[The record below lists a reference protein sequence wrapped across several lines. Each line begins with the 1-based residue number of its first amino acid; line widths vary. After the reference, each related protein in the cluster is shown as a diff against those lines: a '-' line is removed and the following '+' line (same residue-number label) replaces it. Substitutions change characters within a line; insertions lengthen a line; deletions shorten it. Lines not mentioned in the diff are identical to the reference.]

1 MSSGLTKKVHK
12 MNYNPALDKETKNG
26 NNRSSRNH
34 PFDADEMEERQMNEQ
49 WAAYQDS
56 KAFADRVATLYG
68 AGEDVRALQKARYGK
83 LVERFEKRFGAQKG
97 GLCFFSAPGRTEIGG
112 NHTDHNNGVVLA
124 GSVNLDMVA
133 VVSPNEENVIRVK
146 SLGFDK
152 IDDVHV
158 TNLVPQPREAEHS
171 ASLIRGVAKGIVDA
185 GGKVGGFDCY
195 TTSNVLRGS
204 GLSSSAA
211 FEVCIGAILRGE
223 YNNNDMEKFNQVKIA
238 QIGQYAENVFF
249 GKPCGLMD
257 QTACAVGGVI
267 TIDFKDP
274 AHPVV
279 GRTAIDL
286 AKHGFVMCI
295 SDTKGSHADLTDDYA
310 AIRHEMESVAE
321 QFGKKVLREV
331 DEDEFYKALPKL
343 RKAVGDR
350 AVVRAMHFYNDCRR
364 AAQLCDAVR
373 EDDFE
378 TFLRLI
384 IEGGH
389 SSFEFNQNAYSIK
402 NPKEQGV
409 PVALA
414 LSQRVLNGRGAW
426 RLQGG
431 GFAGTI
437 QAFVPVDLL
446 DAYKA
451 AIDGCF
457 GEGSCHVLNIRNY
470 GAVPVTPD
478 M

>member
-1 MSSGLTKKVHK
+1 MANTIELKQQIAQGE
-12 MNYNPALDKETKNG
+12 Y
-26 NNRSSRNH
+26 
-34 PFDADEMEERQMNEQ
+34 DA
-49 WAAYQDS
+49 
-56 KAFADRVATLYG
+56 AFAKLYG
-68 AGEDVRALQKARYGK
+68 ADAVQEQRKRYTD
-83 LVERFEKRFGAQKG
+83 LIDEFEKKYGTNRTVR
-97 GLCFFSAPGRTEIGG
+97 LYSAPGRTEIGG

-152 IDDVHV
+152 IDDVDV

-279 GRTAIDL
+279 GQTAIDL

-295 SDTKGSHADLTDDYA
+295 SDTKGSHADLTDEYA
-310 AIRHEMESVAE
+310 AIPNECRAVAAVCGGE
-321 QFGKKVLREV
+321 VLRDVPFET
-331 DEDEFYKALPKL
+331 FLANIPAC
-343 RKAVGDR
+343 RKQCGDR
-350 AVVRAMHFYNDCRR
+350 AVLRAFHFYADNDRVPQQV
-364 AAQLCDAVR
+364 AALREGDFDAFLQMVTASGDSSWEYLQNVIPAGYKEHQEVAVTIAAAKHYLGGKGAVR
-373 EDDFE
+373 V
-378 TFLRLI
+378 
-384 IEGGH
+384 H
-389 SSFEFNQNAYSIK
+389 
-402 NPKEQGV
+402 
-409 PVALA
+409 
-414 LSQRVLNGRGAW
+414 
-426 RLQGG
+426 GG
-431 GFAGTI
+431 GFAGTV
-437 QAFVPVDLL
+437 QAFVPVEMLTDF
-446 DAYKA
+446 KA
-451 AIDGCF
+451 NMEKILGAGR
-457 GEGSCHVLNIRNY
+457 CHVLNIRPEG
-470 GAVPVTPD
+470 GAVL
-478 M
+478 

>member
-1 MSSGLTKKVHK
+1 
-12 MNYNPALDKETKNG
+12 
-26 NNRSSRNH
+26 
-34 PFDADEMEERQMNEQ
+34 
-49 WAAYQDS
+49 
-56 KAFADRVATLYG
+56 
-68 AGEDVRALQKARYGK
+68 
-83 LVERFEKRFGAQKG
+83 
-97 GLCFFSAPGRTEIGG
+97 
-112 NHTDHNNGVVLA
+112 
-124 GSVNLDMVA
+124 MVA

-152 IDDVHV
+152 IDDVDV

-274 AHPVV
+274 THPVV
-279 GRTAIDL
+279 GQTAIDL

-414 LSQRVLNGRGAW
+414 LSQRVLNGHGAW

>member
-1 MSSGLTKKVHK
+1 MANTIELKQQIAQGE
-12 MNYNPALDKETKNG
+12 Y
-26 NNRSSRNH
+26 
-34 PFDADEMEERQMNEQ
+34 DA
-49 WAAYQDS
+49 
-56 KAFADRVATLYG
+56 AFAKLYG
-68 AGEDVRALQKARYGK
+68 ADAVQEQRKRYTD
-83 LVERFEKRFGAQKG
+83 LIDEFEKKYGTNRTVR
-97 GLCFFSAPGRTEIGG
+97 LYSAPGRTEIGG

-152 IDDVHV
+152 IDDVDV
-158 TNLVPQPREAEHS
+158 TNLVPQPCEAEHS
-171 ASLIRGVAKGIVDA
+171 A
-185 GGKVGGFDCY
+185 
-195 TTSNVLRGS
+195 SNVLRGS

-279 GRTAIDL
+279 GQTAIDL

-310 AIRHEMESVAE
+310 AIRREMESVAE

>member
-1 MSSGLTKKVHK
+1 MANTIELKQQIAQGEYDAAFTK
-12 MNYNPALDKETKNG
+12 
-26 NNRSSRNH
+26 
-34 PFDADEMEERQMNEQ
+34 
-49 WAAYQDS
+49 
-56 KAFADRVATLYG
+56 LYG
-68 AGEDVRALQKARYGK
+68 AAAVQEQRKRYTD
-83 LVERFEKRFGAQKG
+83 LINEFEKAYGTERTVR
-97 GLCFFSAPGRTEIGG
+97 LYSAPGRTEIGG

-152 IDDVHV
+152 IDDVDV
-158 TNLVPQPREAEHS
+158 NILTPQPREAEHS

-195 TTSNVLRGS
+195 STSNVLRGS

-223 YNNNDMEKFNQVKIA
+223 YNNNDMGKFSQVKIA

-274 AHPVV
+274 SKPVV
-279 GRTAIDL
+279 GQTAIDL
-286 AKHGFVMCI
+286 AKYGFVMCI

-310 AIRHEMESVAE
+310 AIRREMESVAA
-321 QFGKKVLREV
+321 QFGKKVLRDV
-331 DEDEFYKALPKL
+331 DEDEFYKAIPQL
-343 RKAVGDR
+343 RKVVGDR
-350 AVVRAMHFYNDCRR
+350 AVVRAIHFYNDCRR

-373 EDDFE
+373 DDDFD
-378 TFLRLI
+378 TFLKLI

-402 NPKEQGV
+402 APKEQGV
-409 PVALA
+409 PLALA
-414 LSQRVLNGRGAW
+414 LSQKVLNGRGAW

>member
-1 MSSGLTKKVHK
+1 MATSAELKQ
-12 MNYNPALDKETKNG
+12 NILNG
-26 NNRSSRNH
+26 GY
-34 PFDADEMEERQMNEQ
+34 DQ
-49 WAAYQDS
+49 
-56 KAFADRVATLYG
+56 AFAKLYG
-68 AGEDVRALQKARYGK
+68 ADTATVAAQRVRY
-83 LVERFEKRFGAQKG
+83 VDMIDHFEENFGTG
-97 GLCFFSAPGRTEIGG
+97 RTVCLYSAPGRTEIGG
-112 NHTDHNNGVVLA
+112 NHTDHNNGVVIA
-124 GSVNLDMVA
+124 AAVNLDIIA
-133 VVSPNEENVIRVK
+133 VVAKNDENVVRVI
-146 SLGFDK
+146 SHGFGK
-152 IDDVHV
+152 IDDV
-158 TNLVPQPREAEHS
+158 NLRDLTPQPVEAEHS
-171 ASLIRGVAKGIVDA
+171 ASLIRGVAAGIVKD

-195 TTSNVLRGS
+195 STSNVLRGS

-223 YNNNDMEKFNQVKIA
+223 YNNNDMEKFSQVKIA
-238 QIGQYAENVFF
+238 QIGQFAENVFF

-257 QTACAVGGVI
+257 QTACAGGGVI

-274 AHPVV
+274 AQPLV
-279 GRTAIDL
+279 GQTAIDL

-310 AIRHEMESVAE
+310 AIRREMESVAE
-321 QFGKKVLREV
+321 QFGKKVLRDV
-331 DEDEFYKALPKL
+331 DEDEFYKAIPQL

-350 AVVRAMHFYNDCRR
+350 AVVRAIHFYNDCRR

-373 EDDFE
+373 EDDFDA
-378 TFLRLI
+378 FLRLI

-402 NPKEQGV
+402 APQEQGV
-409 PVALA
+409 PLALA
-414 LSQRVLNGRGAW
+414 LSQKVLNGRGAW